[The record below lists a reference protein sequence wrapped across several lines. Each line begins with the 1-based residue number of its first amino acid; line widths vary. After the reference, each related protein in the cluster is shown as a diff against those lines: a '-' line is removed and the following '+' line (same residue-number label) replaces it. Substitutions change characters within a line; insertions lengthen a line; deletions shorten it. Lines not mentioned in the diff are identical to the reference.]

1 MNAIPAKYLFAAVA
15 TAVALGASITRADE
29 QPTVYGRAGYPVAEE
44 RIKQLTQAPSRDTAR
59 NNEAVVWYGRA
70 GYPVGPDSVRVAVPT
85 PKVYAAGQ
93 THAPTVY
100 GRAGVP
106 LPFPY

>member
-1 MNAIPAKYLFAAVA
+1 MNATSVKLLFAAA
-15 TAVALGASITRADE
+15 TTAVALGASITRADE
-29 QPTVYGRAGYPVAEE
+29 QPVVYGRAGYPVAEE
-44 RIKQLTQAPSRDTAR
+44 RIKQLTQAPSRDTVR
-59 NNEAVVWYGRA
+59 DETAVVWYGRA
-70 GYPVGPDSVRVAVPT
+70 GYPVGPDTVRATVPT

-93 THAPTVY
+93 TRAPTVY